1 MLKKIGLAVLGVV
14 VVFLVVVAVQPAEF
28 QVQRSATLAAPAD
41 IAFAQVNDF
50 HAWNDWSPW
59 SKRDPNMKTSF
70 EGPSAGTGASYGWV
84 GNREVGEGRMT
95 ITDSKPNRS
104 IDISLEF
111 KKPFEATNH
120 TLFTFTPQDGK
131 TGDKTLV
138 TWSMDGKNNFVGKAF
153 GMFMN
158 MDKLVGGDFETGLAQ
173 MQKSADAALEKR
185 RTEQLRAQNAAE
197 AAPPPAAAM
206 DKK

>member
-1 MLKKIGLAVLGVV
+1 MLKKIGLAALAVV
-14 VVFLVVVAVQPAEF
+14 VVFLIVVAMQPAEF
-28 QVQRSATLAAPAD
+28 KVQRSATLAAPAD
-41 IAFAQVNDF
+41 IAFALVNDF

-59 SKRDPNMKTSF
+59 SKRDPNMKTAF
-70 EGPSAGTGASYGWV
+70 EGPTAGTGASYGWA

-95 ITDSKPNRS
+95 ITDSKPNSS

-120 TLFTFTPQDGK
+120 TLFTFTPQS
-131 TGDKTLV
+131 DKTRDKTVV

-153 GMFMN
+153 AMFMN
-158 MDKLVGGDFETGLAQ
+158 MDKLVGGDFEAGLAQ
-173 MQKSADAALEKR
+173 MQKSADATLEKR
-185 RTEQLRAQNAAE
+185 RTELRAQNAAE
-197 AAPPPAAAM
+197 AAPPPPAAM

>member
-1 MLKKIGLAVLGVV
+1 MLKKIGFAVLGVV
-14 VVFLVVVAVQPAEF
+14 VVFLVVVAMQPAEF
-28 QVQRSATLAAPAD
+28 KVQRSATLAAPAD
-41 IAFAQVNDF
+41 IAFALVNDF

-59 SKRDPNMKTSF
+59 SKRDPNMKTAF
-70 EGPSAGTGASYGWV
+70 EGPSAGTGASYAWL

-95 ITDSKPNRS
+95 ITDSKPNSS

-120 TLFTFTPQDGK
+120 TLFTFTPQNDK
-131 TGDKTLV
+131 TSDKTLV

-185 RTEQLRAQNAAE
+185 RTELRAQNAAE